1 MLFFC
6 AVLCYNQE
14 KKKRMGPM
22 PKRAEDYIPWTIEDR
37 NTPEQRELQ
46 QQLEQTGCRFGE
58 NCYISPDAVFSNAT
72 LRAGDDCIVA
82 ADALLRQAA
91 VTMGDNCSI
100 NPMAYLQGEIQL
112 GDNVRIAPRANLI
125 AENHAHGDIFLPITR
140 QGLTAE
146 GITVGDD
153 VWIGAQAIVLD
164 GIHVGAHSIV
174 AAGAVVTKDVPEY
187 SIVGGN
193 PARVLKN
200 RIREY
205 FREPLAQL
213 CRKVDRQLETLV
225 KSHIV
230 NGGYVD
236 TSDNQPPVRA
246 WCDAAELLAMFRKPN
261 PLMEPA
267 ALLQTMGRMQEEEIE
282 YPVLCLGYAME
293 VMGGHLPHAY
303 RAAEQ
308 YTGQRLRE
316 YLEGFDWSAQTW
328 HAGHCIDCL
337 GTAFYQNQKYFGQRA
352 DLDTLFAWLDEH
364 ADPQTGMWGSANAME
379 TVNGFYRLTRG
390 TYAQFGRP
398 LPYPE
403 QTIDYVL
410 KHAANPRYF
419 GEKNGTACNVLD
431 VIHPL
436 WLCKK
441 QTDHRYEEGR
451 EWALQWVKKI
461 LDNWEEEKG
470 YSFTLQLR
478 DNPTLMGT
486 EMWLSILFLL
496 CDYIGIGDLLCYA
509 PQGVHRTVTEL

>member
-1 MLFFC
+1 
-6 AVLCYNQE
+6 
-14 KKKRMGPM
+14 M

-100 NPMAYLQGEIQL
+100 NPMAYLQGEIRL

-153 VWIGAQAIVLD
+153 VWIGARPLCWTASMWEPAASWPRARWSQRMCR
-164 GIHVGAHSIV
+164 SI
-174 AAGAVVTKDVPEY
+174 ASWAEIRPG
-187 SIVGGN
+187 
-193 PARVLKN
+193 VLKN

-337 GTAFYQNQKYFGQRA
+337 GTAFYQNQKYFGQKA

-364 ADPQTGMWGSANAME
+364 ANPQTGMWGSANAME

-390 TYAQFGRP
+390 TYAQFWPPAALSRDRP
-398 LPYPE
+398 STMY
-403 QTIDYVL
+403 
-410 KHAANPRYF
+410 
-419 GEKNGTACNVLD
+419 
-431 VIHPL
+431 
-436 WLCKK
+436 
-441 QTDHRYEEGR
+441 
-451 EWALQWVKKI
+451 
-461 LDNWEEEKG
+461 
-470 YSFTLQLR
+470 
-478 DNPTLMGT
+478 
-486 EMWLSILFLL
+486 
-496 CDYIGIGDLLCYA
+496 
-509 PQGVHRTVTEL
+509 